1 MDIKLW
7 KSELTQK
14 WNWVISWE
22 TEAKKFDLNHQNGNA
37 ESYDQALQ
45 DIKKT
50 LDWIYSQGLDK

>member
-7 KSELTQK
+7 KSELTNR

-22 TEAKKFDLNHQNGNA
+22 SGSKKFDLNHQNGNA
-37 ESYDQALQ
+37 DSYEKALE

-50 LDWIYSQGLDK
+50 LDWIYENSLDM